1 MPTSAPEM
9 PVTLTDPVAFFCAV
23 STVAMV
29 SPPIRA
35 ATCAAL
41 AAADDSNSAAE
52 AAKIE
57 RKFIVKLPVFLDPL
71 GINTAG
77 TGGAAKRMQQPE
89 NNFRQMHPNA
99 ASQGRTTMQRHRH
112 DRKWHHHRKPAGSRP
127 ARSGARGAACRGA
140 GALRGRRPRR
150 VARDLR

>member
-1 MPTSAPEM
+1 MPSAGRTSMPTSAPEM

-41 AAADDSNSAAE
+41 AAADDSNSATE

-57 RKFIVKLPVFLDPL
+57 RKFIVKLPVFRWSSQDQHS
-71 GINTAG
+71 GYRRRGETD
-77 TGGAAKRMQQPE
+77 AANQK
-89 NNFRQMHPNA
+89 
-99 ASQGRTTMQRHRH
+99 
-112 DRKWHHHRKPAGSRP
+112 
-127 ARSGARGAACRGA
+127 
-140 GALRGRRPRR
+140 
-150 VARDLR
+150 

>member
-1 MPTSAPEM
+1 MPSAGRTSMPTSAPEM

-57 RKFIVKLPVFLDPL
+57 RKFIVKLPVFHDPP
-71 GINTAG
+71 GTNTAG
-77 TGGAAKRMQQPE
+77 TGGAAKRMRE
-89 NNFRQMHPNA
+89 VIE
-99 ASQGRTTMQRHRH
+99 RTDGHRPPGEPREQR
-112 DRKWHHHRKPAGSRP
+112 PAGP
-127 ARSGARGAACRGA
+127 ALAAIDDHAAGAA
-140 GALRGRRPRR
+140 
-150 VARDLR
+150 

>member
-1 MPTSAPEM
+1 MPSAGRTSMPTSAPEM

-23 STVAMV
+23 STIAMV

-41 AAADDSNSAAE
+41 AAADDSNNAAE

-57 RKFIVKLPVFLDPL
+57 RKFIVKLPVFHDPL

-77 TGGAAKRMQQPE
+77 TGGGAKRMQHAE
-89 NNFRQMHPNA
+89 NNFGTCIQMPHLTVEQLCKGIDMTGN
-99 ASQGRTTMQRHRH
+99 GTIT
-112 DRKWHHHRKPAGSRP
+112 
-127 ARSGARGAACRGA
+127 AR
-140 GALRGRRPRR
+140 
-150 VARDLR
+150 V